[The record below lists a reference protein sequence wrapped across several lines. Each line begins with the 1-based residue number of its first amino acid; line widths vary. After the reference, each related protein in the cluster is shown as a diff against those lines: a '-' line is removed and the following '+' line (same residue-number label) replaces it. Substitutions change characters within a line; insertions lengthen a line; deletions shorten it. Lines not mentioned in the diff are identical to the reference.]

1 MPELIMLKLKAINPI
16 KRDLSQTMRFNNRKL
31 KSTPRTKPNLISRF
45 NAVEFQ
51 TLQCLVTFYNLKEN
65 QRGSNLQ
72 KSHNFIRI
80 KSHNIHNSLTVVV
93 VKD

>member
-1 MPELIMLKLKAINPI
+1 MLKLKTLNPI
-16 KRDLSQTMRFNNRKL
+16 KRNLSQIMCFNNRKL
-31 KSTPRTKPNLISRF
+31 KSTPITKPNLMISRF

-65 QRGSNLQ
+65 QKGLNLQ
-72 KSHNFIRI
+72 KSLNFKRT
-80 KSHNIHNSLTVVV
+80 KSLNIHNSLIAVV